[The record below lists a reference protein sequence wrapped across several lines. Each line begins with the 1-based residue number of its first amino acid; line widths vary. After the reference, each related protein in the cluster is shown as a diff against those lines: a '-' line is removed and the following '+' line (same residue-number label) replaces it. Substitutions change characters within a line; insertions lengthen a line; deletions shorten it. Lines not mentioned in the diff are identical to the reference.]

1 MKIVVLLF
9 FSWFLLGAS
18 QKIDVAQKPQAAL
31 VELSKDH
38 AIKVGTGTMTDV
50 YVFLD
55 PLCSFSKALMKQ
67 IDANKMLQ
75 VTNTYHI
82 LMYRLP
88 RLDSD
93 KMMQYILEAKDQK
106 ETLLAIM
113 VDGEVPDLD
122 GFVAKPETLQKLK
135 EIAEVAKQLDMQLR
149 PYMISFDRGSK
160 YCRVSEGTASCLEEL
175 E

>member
-31 VELSKDH
+31 VELSKEH

-93 KMMQYILEAKDQK
+93 KMMQYIEELTA
-106 ETLLAIM
+106 
-113 VDGEVPDLD
+113 VYW
-122 GFVAKPETLQKLK
+122 LK
-135 EIAEVAKQLDMQLR
+135 IRMERL
-149 PYMISFDRGSK
+149 
-160 YCRVSEGTASCLEEL
+160 SEG
-175 E
+175 